1 MKIWRWL
8 IEFFLLVILI
18 AGGCYE
24 KPPAPGVTTADKVQ
38 SILNDTADDLELG
51 AKVRAIVEKQEL
63 GKPCAHQRALMQQQP
78 TQRYTPLYPI
88 NSIIFGMTFIIWV
101 AILLD
106 IINGRRDEKA
116 A

>member
-1 MKIWRWL
+1 MKICRWL
-8 IEFFLLVILI
+8 IELFLLVILI

-24 KPPAPGVTTADKVQ
+24 KPPTGTTADKVQ
-38 SILNDTADDLELG
+38 GILNDTADDLELG
-51 AKVRAIVEKQEL
+51 AKVRTLVEKQEL
-63 GKPCAHQRALMQQQP
+63 GKPCVHQRALMQQQP
-78 TQRYTPLYPI
+78 TQRYTPLYPV

-106 IINGRRDEKA
+106 IVNGRQDEKA